1 MMVPSPYVIFCAE
14 AHAGIQVKA
23 IPEDRMK
30 VMRRMGTSLWVGRR
44 SILVMPDIRGANL
57 EEMCEL
63 LHSPAGSLA
72 PSFAHQRPHAGQTT
86 T

>member
-30 VMRRMGTSLWVGRR
+30 VMRRMGDLALGGAVKHSR
-44 SILVMPDIRGANL
+44 S
-57 EEMCEL
+57 
-63 LHSPAGSLA
+63 AG
-72 PSFAHQRPHAGQTT
+72 H
-86 T
+86 